1 MSYIQHHI
9 EHQVLHIQM
18 NRPQK
23 KNALSFQMYAD
34 MADLLLSVE
43 QMPEVRAVLIKGDG
57 RDFTAGNDLAD
68 FASAPGH
75 EQLAPTV
82 RFMNALMTC
91 PLPVVA
97 QVQGLAVGIGTTMLL
112 HCDLVYCSEDSRFC
126 LPFIDLA
133 LVPEYASS
141 YLLPRLVGHRK
152 AAEWLMLAEPFD
164 AHEALHVGLVNKVLP
179 SQTLQEEV
187 NHVLGK
193 LVSKPRQAMA
203 FTKSLLKANHD
214 EVAEHMNDELD
225 LFIEQLGT
233 PAAKEAFAAFI
244 EKRRPDPK
252 IYN

>member
-9 EHQVLHIQM
+9 ENHVLHIQM

-23 KNALSFQMYAD
+23 KNALSFQMYGQ
-34 MADLLLSVE
+34 MADLILSVTE
-43 QMPEVRAVLIKGDG
+43 TPEVRAVLLKGDG

-68 FASAPGH
+68 FAGAPGH
-75 EQLAPTV
+75 EQLGETV
-82 RFMNALMTC
+82 RFMNALMEC
-91 PLPVVA
+91 HLPVVA

-112 HCDLVYCSEDSRFC
+112 HCDLVYCAEDSRFC
-126 LPFIDLA
+126 LPFINLA

-152 AAEWLMLAEPFD
+152 AAEWLMLGEPFD
-164 AHEALHVGLVNKVLP
+164 ATEALHFGIVNKVLP
-179 SQTLQEEV
+179 VATLQQEV
-187 NHVLGK
+187 DSVLGK
-193 LVSKPRQAMA
+193 LVSKPHQAMA
-203 FTKSLLKANHD
+203 FTKSLLKANQD
-214 EVAEHMNDELD
+214 EVAVHINDELD

-233 PAAKEAFAAFI
+233 PAAREAFAAFI